1 MEKRRIIILLA
12 VLTLVVVSLA
22 NIKKEELEI
31 FWFDTTYVKEVKK
44 ANDQH
49 KRPSPERIYHFEMQ
63 EVTVHDFDAQGYV
76 LAIGGGGE
84 GVIGQLKGQQVIA
97 IDISKSELEGTPP
110 GPLKIIMD
118 ARDLKFLDDTFNTAA
133 SFFTLCYIDGTDH
146 EKVFE
151 EVFRVLVSGGRFLIW
166 DVIFLKRVDEKKDIA
181 VIPLTAKLP
190 DKKITT
196 GYGVRWPEKVHD
208 LSYYVNLAERVG
220 FEVVSKKEKN
230 RWFYLEL
237 KKP

>member
-1 MEKRRIIILLA
+1 MKKRKVIILIA
-12 VLTLVVVSLA
+12 IFSFVAVSLA
-22 NIKKEELEI
+22 NKKNEELEI
-31 FWFDTTYVKEVKK
+31 FRFNDTCIQESKK

-49 KRPSPERIYHFEMQ
+49 KRPSPERIYRFERQ
-63 EVTVHDFDAQGYV
+63 EVTVNDFDAHGYI

-84 GVIGQLKGQQVIA
+84 GVIGQLKGQQVVA
-97 IDISKSELEGTPP
+97 IDISKRELEGTPP

-220 FEVVSKKEKN
+220 FKVVSKKEKN